1 MVVTKKETTAK
12 KNIQAT
18 CFEIHIALLNRFQT
32 KYLGLSEQSHG
43 SIQEDVKS
51 ANLRHVEGITGNR
64 ARPGEIF
71 EMTQMT
77 QQHTDEPKTCV

>member
-1 MVVTKKETTAK
+1 MLHVLKYIV
-12 KNIQAT
+12 
-18 CFEIHIALLNRFQT
+18 LLNRFQT

>member
-1 MVVTKKETTAK
+1 MVATKKETTAK

-18 CFEIHIALLNRFQT
+18 CFEIHIVLLNRFQT

-51 ANLRHVEGITGNR
+51 ASKDTLRELL
-64 ARPGEIF
+64 
-71 EMTQMT
+71 
-77 QQHTDEPKTCV
+77 EPEPDPAKYLR